1 MDERVRLE
9 IACLPT
15 KRTQGSNPCLSA
27 NWYSGGNLKGHASRF
42 SLQIFFTFAYEARRP
57 KAGFFSSLT
66 CKNLLAFIIFV
77 SIIMKEENINNFMI
91 SKYGK

>member
-1 MDERVRLE
+1 MSAYKADPGFES
-9 IACLPT
+9 LPL
-15 KRTQGSNPCLSA
+15 RQLVF
-27 NWYSGGNLKGHASRF
+27 WGNLKGHASRF
-42 SLQIFFTFAYEARRP
+42 SFQIFFTFAYEARRP